1 MHFGPGPPV
10 GLVTNRRA
18 PRQIPSPR
26 GGSVGVVRWQPT
38 EAACSECGFDWS
50 SPRDDTV
57 AVVEALAG
65 RAGIA
70 LGRVRDPRRRDPGR
84 WSAAMYVWH
93 LVDVLRIGTERL
105 VTLALDPAAGV
116 ACWDENLLAEA
127 RRYEQLSP
135 VAGLAVLASTASEWV
150 RTAEAAPDGEV
161 THPVFG
167 TLSTADVVARNAHE
181 AFHHLLDIRR
191 AGYLSPDR
199 LALRPAGTGDVA
211 AITELARA
219 AYEPYLARMDRPPAP
234 MTDDY
239 AATVAEA
246 DVWVAEADGELAGFV
261 VVRPAGDYLL
271 VENVAVAPAFQGA
284 GLGRR
289 LLEAAEVRA
298 RAAGLSE
305 LRLYTNVVMTENLA
319 YYPRLGYRET
329 HRANED
335 GYERVF
341 FAKHLPEP

>member
-1 MHFGPGPPV
+1 M
-10 GLVTNRRA
+10 
-18 PRQIPSPR
+18 
-26 GGSVGVVRWQPT
+26 RWQPT
-38 EAACSECGFDWS
+38 EAVCSECGFDWS
-50 SPRDDTV
+50 SPRDDAV

-65 RAGIA
+65 RFGIA
-70 LGRVRDPRRRDPGR
+70 LGRVRDPRRRDRDR

-105 VTLALDPAAGV
+105 VTLSLDPAAGV

-150 RTAEAAPDGEV
+150 RIAETAPDGEV

-167 TLSTADVVARNAHE
+167 ILSTADVVRRNAHE
-181 AFHHLLDIRR
+181 ACHHLLDIRR
-191 AGYLSPDR
+191 AGPFSPDR
-199 LALRPAGTGDVA
+199 LALLPAGTGDVA

-219 AYEPYLARMDRPPAP
+219 AYEPYLARTVRPPAP
-234 MTDDY
+234 MTDE
-239 AATVAEA
+239 TN
-246 DVWVAEADGELAGFV
+246 GELAGFV
-261 VVRPAGDYLL
+261 VVRPAGDHLL
-271 VENVAVAPAFQGA
+271 VDNVAVAPAFQRG
-284 GLGRR
+284 GVGRR

-305 LRLYTNVVMTENLA
+305 SRLYTNLSMTENLA
-319 YYPRLGYRET
+319 YYPRHGYRET
-329 HRANED
+329 HRATQA